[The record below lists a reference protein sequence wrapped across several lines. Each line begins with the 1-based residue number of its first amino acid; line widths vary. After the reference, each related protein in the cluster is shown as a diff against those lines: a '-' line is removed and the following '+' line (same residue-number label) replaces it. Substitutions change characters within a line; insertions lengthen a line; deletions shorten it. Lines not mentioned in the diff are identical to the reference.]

1 MSLEN
6 IRYFIEKLNGKI
18 LPYQAKHIVLEV
30 EKSAAESENE
40 NLLQRQAILEQRLK
54 EIRGPNQDV
63 ESDSDEFLS
72 EDDDEPT
79 EGTEENKAAQVES

>member
-6 IRYFIEKLNGKI
+6 IEYFKSELKGKI
-18 LPYQAKHIVLEV
+18 LPYQTKHIVLEV

-54 EIRGPNQDV
+54 EIRGPNQEV

-72 EDDDEPT
+72 EDEDEPT
-79 EGTEENKAAQVES
+79 EDTEENKAVQVES